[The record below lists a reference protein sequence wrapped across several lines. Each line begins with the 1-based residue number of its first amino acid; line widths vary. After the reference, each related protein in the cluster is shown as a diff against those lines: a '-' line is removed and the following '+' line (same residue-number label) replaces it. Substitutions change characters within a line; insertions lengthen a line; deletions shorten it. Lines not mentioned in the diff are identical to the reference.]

1 MIGWIVLIVSLLL
14 ETSCFIEFILIMF
27 PQITFQ
33 SASMR
38 CVQQNTL
45 VNHSAIFENN
55 LNELNETIS
64 ELKPII

>member
-38 CVQQNTL
+38 HVQQNTL
-45 VNHSAIFENN
+45 VNHSTIFENN
-55 LNELNETIS
+55 LNVLNESIS